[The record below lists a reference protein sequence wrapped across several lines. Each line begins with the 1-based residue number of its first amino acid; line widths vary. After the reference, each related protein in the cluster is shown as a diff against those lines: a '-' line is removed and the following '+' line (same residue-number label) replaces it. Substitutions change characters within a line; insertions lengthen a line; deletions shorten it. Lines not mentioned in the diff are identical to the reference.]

1 MNTILAPLHGD
12 QDPIASVLV
21 VEDDEHIA
29 QVLKFILERQDY
41 AVTIVADGRAAKTL
55 IENTA
60 TPPELILL
68 DVMLPYID
76 GFELIRIVRAQE
88 SWKSTPIVMLS
99 AKTMEKDIV
108 RALDAGANDYIVKP
122 FQADELLARVR
133 RYIREPA

>member
-1 MNTILAPLHGD
+1 M
-12 QDPIASVLV
+12 ASVLV

-41 AVTIVADGRAAKTL
+41 AVNIVADGRAAKAL
-55 IENTA
+55 IESAA

-88 SWKSTPIVMLS
+88 TWKSTPIVMLS

-108 RALDAGANDYIVKP
+108 RALDAGANDYIGKP